1 MAEVFSNSLTRAAG
15 IVTSYGGSTI
25 GAGVT
30 IIEIT
35 TTKNA
40 GIGVSQLFDNENFIA
55 GTLVHL
61 VTAVSGGVSTFRCTT
76 TSTNT
81 ASASSQTVKYLGPTT
96 AYTSPSG
103 TKTILVGGTFAN
115 NTNNQVS
122 LTVELYDQSTSVGV
136 GLASKIPVPAG
147 SSFVISDTGKTL
159 IEGLDELRVYTDAN
173 DAIDV
178 TLSVLTGVN

>member
-35 TTKNA
+35 TTSNA
-40 GIGVSQLFDNENFIA
+40 GIGVSQLVDNENFIA
-55 GTLVHL
+55 GTLVHS
-61 VTAVSGGVSTFRCTT
+61 VTAVSGGVSTVRCTT

-96 AYTSPSG
+96 AYTSPSA

-115 NTNNQVS
+115 NTNNQVAV
-122 LTVELYDQSTSVGV
+122 TVELYDQSTEVGV

-147 SSFVISDTGKTL
+147 SSFVISDAGKTV
-159 IEGLDELRVYTDAN
+159 IEGLDELRVYCGVSS
-173 DAIDV
+173 AIDV
-178 TLSVLTGVN
+178 SLSVLTGVN

>member
-35 TTKNA
+35 TSSNA
-40 GIGVSQLFDNENFIA
+40 GIGVSQLVDNENFIA
-55 GTLVHL
+55 GTLVHS
-61 VTAVSGGVSTFRCTT
+61 VTAVSGGVSTVRCTT

-81 ASASSQTVKYLGPTT
+81 ANAGGQTVKYLGPTT
-96 AYTSPSG
+96 AYTSASG

-115 NTNNQVS
+115 NTNNQVAV
-122 LTVELYDQSTSVGV
+122 TVELYDQSTSVGV

-147 SSFVISDTGKTL
+147 SSFVISDAGKTVL
-159 IEGLDELRVYTDAN
+159 EGDDKVRVYC
-173 DAIDV
+173 DV
-178 TLSVLTGVN
+178 DNALDVNLSILTGVN

>member
-1 MAEVFSNSLTRAAG
+1 M
-15 IVTSYGGSTI
+15 
-25 GAGVT
+25 
-30 IIEIT
+30 
-35 TTKNA
+35 
-40 GIGVSQLFDNENFIA
+40 
-55 GTLVHL
+55 
-61 VTAVSGGVSTFRCTT
+61 
-76 TSTNT
+76 
-81 ASASSQTVKYLGPTT
+81 
-96 AYTSPSG
+96 
-103 TKTILVGGTFAN
+103 VGGTFAN

-173 DAIDV
+173 SAIDV

>member
-35 TTKNA
+35 TSSNA
-40 GIGVSQLFDNENFIA
+40 GIGVSQLVDNENFIA
-55 GTLVHL
+55 GTLVHSF
-61 VTAVSGGVSTFRCTT
+61 TAVSGGVSTVRCTT

-81 ASASSQTVKYLGPTT
+81 ANAGSQTVKYLGPTT
-96 AYTSPSG
+96 AYTSASG

-115 NTNNQVS
+115 NTNNQVV

-147 SSFVISDTGKTL
+147 SSFVISDTGKTV
-159 IEGLDELRVYTDAN
+159 IEGLDELRVYTDSDN
-173 DAIDV
+173 AIDV
-178 TLSVLTGVN
+178 SLSVLTGVN

>member
-25 GAGVT
+25 GAAST
-30 IIEIT
+30 LIEIT
-35 TTKNA
+35 TSSNA
-40 GIGVSQLFDNENFIA
+40 GIGVSQLVDNENFIA
-55 GTLVHL
+55 GTLVHS
-61 VTAVSGGVSTFRCTT
+61 VTAVSGGVSTVRCTT

-81 ASASSQTVKYLGPTT
+81 ASATGQTVKYLGPTT

-173 DAIDV
+173 SAIDV

>member
-25 GAGVT
+25 GAAST
-30 IIEIT
+30 LIEIT
-35 TTKNA
+35 TSSNA
-40 GIGVSQLFDNENFIA
+40 GIGVSQLVDNENFIA
-55 GTLVHL
+55 S
-61 VTAVSGGVSTFRCTT
+61 AGG
-76 TSTNT
+76 
-81 ASASSQTVKYLGPTT
+81 QTVKYLGPTT

-173 DAIDV
+173 SAIDV

>member
-35 TTKNA
+35 TTTNA
-40 GIGVSQLFDNENFIA
+40 GIGVSQLVDNANFIA
-55 GTLVHL
+55 GTLVHS
-61 VTAVSGGVSTFRCTT
+61 VTAVSGGVSTVRCTT

-81 ASASSQTVKYLGPTT
+81 ASAGSQTVKYLGPTT

-115 NTNNQVS
+115 NTNNQVAV
-122 LTVELYDQSTSVGV
+122 TVELYDQSTESIQFWQRTVTVG
-136 GLASKIPVPAG
+136 
-147 SSFVISDTGKTL
+147 
-159 IEGLDELRVYTDAN
+159 E
-173 DAIDV
+173 
-178 TLSVLTGVN
+178 SVL

>member
-35 TTKNA
+35 TTTNA
-40 GIGVSQLFDNENFIA
+40 GIGVSHLVDNANFIA
-55 GTLVHL
+55 GTLVHSF
-61 VTAVSGGVSTFRCTT
+61 TAVSGGVSTVRCTT

-81 ASASSQTVKYLGPTT
+81 ANAGGQTVKYLGPTT

-147 SSFVISDTGKTL
+147 SSFVISDTGKTV
-159 IEGLDELRVYTDAN
+159 IEGLDELRVYTDSDN
-173 DAIDV
+173 AIDV
-178 TLSVLTGVN
+178 SLSVLTGVN